1 MQWIMTN
8 VVWYDGVDAF
18 VTKFI
23 VQAETDT
30 EKIGTSNYWSV
41 TKESERKIREYF
53 DGNGEVLKIDPLY
66 GVDFDNIVAL
76 GQCDEEYKK
85 AEREAV
91 ERFKQMYF

>member
-8 VVWYDGVDAF
+8 VVWYDGVNAF

-23 VQAETDT
+23 VQAETNK
-30 EKIGTSNYWSV
+30 EKIGTDQYWSA
-41 TKESERKIREYF
+41 TKESERKIREYL

-76 GQCDEEYKK
+76 GQYDEEK
-85 AEREAV
+85 AEREAF
-91 ERFKQMYF
+91 ERFKRMYF

>member
-8 VVWYDGVDAF
+8 VVWYDGVNAF

-23 VQAETDT
+23 VQSETDK
-30 EKIGTSNYWSV
+30 EKIGTDQYWSV
-41 TKESERKIREYF
+41 TKESERKIREYL

-66 GVDFDNIVAL
+66 GVDFDNIIAL
-76 GQCDEEYKK
+76 EQCDEEYKK